1 MYASI
6 FGNLTAIIQRIYSR
20 TSRFHRDLRIIEDF
34 VRFYKIPKSTR
45 EELDEYFRHEWAYT
59 KGVDMETV
67 RHLNPNVA
75 TLIIIYWMRFSDLSP
90 TKLETF
96 FSTQSYTLSP
106 SCSKLGLDNPG
117 LVRIWNSDL
126 KAQKLNTV

>member
-20 TSRFHRDLRIIEDF
+20 TSRFHRDLRTIEDF

-67 RHLNPNVA
+67 RSLTPYVS
-75 TLIIIYWMRFSDLSP
+75 TPMIFLLSDEDEWLKP
-90 TKLETF
+90 TKLETY
-96 FSTQSYTLSP
+96 FSTRSSILY
-106 SCSKLGLDNPG
+106 
-117 LVRIWNSDL
+117 RIYNSRAYL
-126 KAQKLNTV
+126 

>member
-67 RHLNPNVA
+67 RHLTPYVA

-96 FSTQSYTLSP
+96 FSIQFYTLWP
-106 SCSKLGLDNPG
+106 SCSKLG
-117 LVRIWNSDL
+117 
-126 KAQKLNTV
+126 

>member
-67 RHLNPNVA
+67 RHLTPYVV
-75 TLIIIYWMRFSDLSP
+75 TLMIFLLLDEVKWPKPHKTRNFLFHPIL
-90 TKLETF
+90 
-96 FSTQSYTLSP
+96 QSLA
-106 SCSKLGLDNPG
+106 GLFKAG
-117 LVRIWNSDL
+117 LR
-126 KAQKLNTV
+126 